1 MTSKDKKSSNISVNK
16 IIASPYFEV
25 RPAIGGVK
33 IIVIGAVGISEVSE
47 SEVMVKCHGMKL
59 RISGAGIL
67 INVLEHNLL
76 EVVGRVEDI
85 KIVNA

>member
-1 MTSKDKKSSNISVNK
+1 MTPKDKKISKISMNQ

-25 RPAIGGVK
+25 HPILGGVK
-33 IIVIGAVGISEVSE
+33 IIIIGAVGISEVDE
-47 SEVMVKCHGMKL
+47 LGVMVKCHGMKL
-59 RISGAGIL
+59 RVNGSGIL
-67 INVLEHNLL
+67 INVLEHNSL